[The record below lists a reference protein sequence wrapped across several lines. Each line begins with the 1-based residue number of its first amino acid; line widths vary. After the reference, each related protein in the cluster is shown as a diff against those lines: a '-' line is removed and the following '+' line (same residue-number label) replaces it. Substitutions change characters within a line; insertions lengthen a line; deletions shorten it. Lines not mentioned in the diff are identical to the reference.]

1 MVIGTKTNINKLL
14 GIQIRDKVIF
24 TGDVWKQ
31 GKNYLS
37 D

>member
-1 MVIGTKTNINKLL
+1 MVIGTKTNKNKLL
-14 GIQIRDKVIF
+14 GIQIRDKVIL

-31 GKNYLS
+31 EKNYLS

>member
-14 GIQIRDKVIF
+14 EIKIRDKVIF

-31 GKNYLS
+31 EKNYLS